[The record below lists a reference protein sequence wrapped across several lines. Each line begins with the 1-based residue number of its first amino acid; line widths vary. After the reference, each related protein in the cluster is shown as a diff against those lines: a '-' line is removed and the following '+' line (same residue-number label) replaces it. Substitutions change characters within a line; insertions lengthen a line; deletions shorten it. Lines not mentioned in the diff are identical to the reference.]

1 MGNFHY
7 HILCDR
13 IPDNILINDRL
24 RGTFMIIQSRIK
36 RLSFALLLIF
46 QLTSVQAQGPTS
58 ELPQVTEA
66 MLLNPDPSD
75 WLMFSRTFDSQR
87 FSPLDQINKDNVSQL
102 KLVWSRGMY
111 PGTHQENIPLV
122 HNGVMFV
129 ANPGGIIQAI
139 DATNGDLIWEF
150 VREMPIDVEDYIGI
164 ERTRT
169 LSLYKDKLL
178 YASPDGYVLAL
189 GTDSGELHWE
199 TQAHDYKNG
208 IEHTTGPMVANG
220 KMITGRNCDDG
231 PDVRETCFI
240 VAHDAE
246 TGQEVW
252 RFNVA
257 AGDGEPGSD
266 TWAGKPDGSRAC
278 APWGMPASYDPRTKL
293 VFWGVANPTP
303 HTRYKRH
310 DGNPFAVPLIAPAEL
325 YCNSTVALHVDTGEL
340 AWYHQHIPGDD
351 WDADWTQERV
361 LVTSKFNPDASEVDW
376 INPNVQ
382 RGETR
387 NMVLTIGEPG
397 GLTVL
402 DRDTG
407 EFLWAIPFPFDT
419 PAFHVADIDVETG
432 RTIIS
437 RDMVMS
443 QEDDFHELICF
454 ANTKGYFPM
463 AYHPGENAMYIPY
476 HDVCNSR
483 TAAFNTRNGHIR
495 DTFIRPGADPD
506 NYVGIAKVNMETG
519 QKEVFHSQGFPSN
532 GAVLATAGDLIFW
545 GDMNRR
551 IMAFDAGNGD
561 KLWEAILGGIIQ
573 NSTITFAVNGKQYF
587 AVMTGDGAAHTSGKL
602 ALAPNLKTVR
612 MHNAIYVFALPE

>member
-1 MGNFHY
+1 MKPISAFIHFM
-7 HILCDR
+7 LTV
-13 IPDNILINDRL
+13 LI
-24 RGTFMIIQSRIK
+24 
-36 RLSFALLLIF
+36 IF
-46 QLTSVQAQGPTS
+46 QVSITQAQGPMSS
-58 ELPQVTEA
+58 ELPQVTED
-66 MLLNPDPSD
+66 MLLNPAPSD
-75 WLMFSRTFDSQR
+75 WLMFSRTFDNQR
-87 FSPLDQINKDNVSQL
+87 FSPLDQINKDNVNGL
-102 KLVWSRGMY
+102 RLAWSRGMY
-111 PGTHQENIPLV
+111 PGTRQESIPLV
-122 HNGVMFV
+122 YKGVMYV
-129 ANPGGIIQAI
+129 ANPRGIVQAI
-139 DATNGDLIWEF
+139 DASNGDLLWEYERPF
-150 VREMPIDVEDYIGI
+150 PDDIEDYIGI

-199 TQAHDYKNG
+199 TLAHDYKLG
-208 IEHTTGPMVANG
+208 IEYTTGPMVANG

-231 PDVRETCFI
+231 DDVRETCFI
-240 VAHDAE
+240 AAHDAE
-246 TGQEVW
+246 TGEEVW

-266 TWAGKPDGSRAC
+266 TWGGKADGSRAC

-310 DGNPFAVPLIAPAEL
+310 DGNPFAIPLIAPAEL

-340 AWYHQHIPGDD
+340 AWYHQHVPGDD

-361 LVTSKFNPDASEVDW
+361 LVTSAFNPDSSEVDW
-376 INPNVQ
+376 VNPNVQ
-382 RGETR
+382 RGDIR
-387 NMVLTIGEPG
+387 NMVLTVGEPG

-419 PAFHVADIDVETG
+419 PAFHISDIDVETG
-432 RTIIS
+432 RTMIS

-443 QEDDFHELICF
+443 KADDFHELICF

-483 TAAFNTRNGHIR
+483 TAAFNTTNGHVR
-495 DTFIRPGADPD
+495 EAFIRPGVDPD
-506 NYVGIAKVNMETG
+506 HYVGIAKVNMETG
-519 QKEVFHSQGFPSN
+519 RKEVFHSQGYPSN

-551 IMAFDAGNGD
+551 IMAFDSANGD
-561 KLWEAILGGIIQ
+561 KLWESILGGIIQ
-573 NSTITFAVNGKQYF
+573 NSTITYAVDGRQYL
-587 AVMTGDGAAHTSGKL
+587 AVLTGDGAAHTSGKL
-602 ALAPNLKTVR
+602 ALAPDLKTVR